1 MKKSINDNIVSA
13 DDIINSIIISK
24 IDKGNE
30 LYRIIINKNTIITH
44 SINMLNSSE
53 NYNKITEN
61 KLNNNNTEINLINEK
76 IRDKM
81 SSTNV
86 QKKTK
91 SQSKY
96 SHSYKSSSSLE
107 SMLLNNININSDN
120 SELLLI
126 NAIGDGDCF
135 INAVFD
141 YGLYTGKLSDIYDRL
156 INLELLIANVQKYK
170 NSIDKVKSF
179 FVENPK
185 LDKLTREEYTTILE
199 NELIK
204 ESDKDTKAFK
214 KKYKVPEEQI
224 LMCYHHP
231 YPKDRKILSKEYEI
245 ERKKF
250 INFMKYIQVLYI
262 YTYGNKIIIKKLTE
276 TFNIAKNA
284 DLLDSLDFD
293 TTFIEHVKSNYYN
306 KKGELKEPI
315 NIPDFLDDY
324 MNFYAN
330 TNGYYSGQDQI
341 LIFKKIF
348 FKKLKL
354 KSSGQPIPCFWL
366 NYDSVGHIN
375 LSIKN
380 IKFMKTLQESL
391 EEDKNKNFISI
402 IRDGE
407 HFKLFLYRDQT
418 IYVKSIYE

>member
-1 MKKSINDNIVSA
+1 
-13 DDIINSIIISK
+13 
-24 IDKGNE
+24 
-30 LYRIIINKNTIITH
+30 
-44 SINMLNSSE
+44 
-53 NYNKITEN
+53 
-61 KLNNNNTEINLINEK
+61 
-76 IRDKM
+76 
-81 SSTNV
+81 
-86 QKKTK
+86 
-91 SQSKY
+91 
-96 SHSYKSSSSLE
+96 
-107 SMLLNNININSDN
+107 MLLNNININSDN

-141 YGLYTGKLSDIYDRL
+141 YGLYTGKLSDIYERL

-199 NELIK
+199 NKLIK
-204 ESDKDTKAFK
+204 ETDKDTKAFK
-214 KKYKVPEEQI
+214 EKYKVPEEQI

-231 YPKDRKILSKEYEI
+231 YPQDRKILSKEYEI

-262 YTYGNKIIIKKLTE
+262 YTYGNKIIIKKLTKI
-276 TFNIAKNA
+276 FNIAKNA
-284 DLLDSLDFD
+284 DLLDSFDFD
-293 TTFIEHVKSNYYN
+293 TTFIENVKMNYYN
-306 KKGELKEPI
+306 RRGELKEPI

-324 MNFYAN
+324 MKFYAR